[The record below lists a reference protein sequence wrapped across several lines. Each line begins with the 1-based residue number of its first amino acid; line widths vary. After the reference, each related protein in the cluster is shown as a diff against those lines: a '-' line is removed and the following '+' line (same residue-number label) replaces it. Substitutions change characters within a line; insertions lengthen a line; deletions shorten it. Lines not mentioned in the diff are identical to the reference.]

1 MLLSRH
7 FEEFAGFRVKNI
19 TFSIGLYAGFL
30 RNGGFRLFEGLKQ
43 GIGADS
49 KGS

>member
-1 MLLSRH
+1 MILSRH

-30 RNGGFRLFEGLKQ
+30 RNGAMWFKRQ
-43 GIGADS
+43 
-49 KGS
+49 